1 MKIIQNSALSLDND
15 LTIFLYL
22 NYSQK
27 ICQKSASSSLHCTVS
42 LISHKNKMILHT
54 LVEASVAVDET
65 WSEVIVQARK
75 YTDSASFWP
84 MLFQTFAFG

>member
-1 MKIIQNSALSLDND
+1 VKDLD
-15 LTIFLYL
+15 LLL
-22 NYSQK
+22 
-27 ICQKSASSSLHCTVS
+27 AEVEVA
-42 LISHKNKMILHT
+42 